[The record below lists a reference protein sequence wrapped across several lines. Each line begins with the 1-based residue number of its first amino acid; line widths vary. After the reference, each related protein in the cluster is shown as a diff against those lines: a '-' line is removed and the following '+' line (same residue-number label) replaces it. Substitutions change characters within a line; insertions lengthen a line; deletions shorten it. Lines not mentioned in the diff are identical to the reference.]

1 MHSNIGYLF
10 TLSLNLSILIP
21 LAKNP
26 KVDNYTILLTNVY
39 WVRLFYQVDSGAL
52 TYNRPSRPSRG
63 YGGVRFF
70 GSLTRQT
77 KSAHM

>member
-39 WVRLFYQVDSGAL
+39 WVRLFYQVSSGVLAE
-52 TYNRPSRPSRG
+52 TRPPDRDGDMVVFVSSI
-63 YGGVRFF
+63 
-70 GSLTRQT
+70 LTRQT
-77 KSAHM
+77 KSTHM